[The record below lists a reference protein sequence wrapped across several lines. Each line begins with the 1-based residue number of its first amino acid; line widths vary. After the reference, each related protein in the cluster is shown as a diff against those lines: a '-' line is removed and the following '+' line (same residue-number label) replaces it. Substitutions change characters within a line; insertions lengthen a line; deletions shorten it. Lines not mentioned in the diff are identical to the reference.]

1 MESDDDDRRFA
12 GEGGE
17 ALELDGDYDSEEE
30 VEEDEEEEMPPQRKP
45 QPNPT
50 QPAKPVGGQGA
61 AAQQKGKPG
70 GSPPGKA
77 DVKGQKVENQPFDL
91 AVEVN
96 DSEEID
102 SDEEEDEV
110 HVGTTQT
117 QAQQKSQQQ
126 QM

>member
-1 MESDDDDRRFA
+1 MESDDEDRRFA

-17 ALELDGDYDSEEE
+17 ALELEGDYDSEEEE
-30 VEEDEEEEMPPQRKP
+30 VEEDEEEEAPPQRKP
-45 QPNPT
+45 QAQPPT
-50 QPAKPVGGQGA
+50 QASKAPAGAQKKAGGA
-61 AAQQKGKPG
+61 
-70 GSPPGKA
+70 SPPRQ

-110 HVGTTQT
+110 HVGTTAT
-117 QAQQKSQQQ
+117 AQ
-126 QM
+126 

>member
-12 GEGGE
+12 GENGE

-30 VEEDEEEEMPPQRKP
+30 EVEDDEEEDMPPQRSKAGAPPSQAQQQQMQAQQQKAKQGSPSHP
-45 QPNPT
+45 QPR
-50 QPAKPVGGQGA
+50 G
-61 AAQQKGKPG
+61 
-70 GSPPGKA
+70 
-77 DVKGQKVENQPFDL
+77 DVKGQTVENQPFDL

-110 HVGTTQT
+110 HVGTTT
-117 QAQQKSQQQ
+117 
-126 QM
+126 

>member
-12 GEGGE
+12 GEGEGGE

-30 VEEDEEEEMPPQRKP
+30 VEEDEEEDLPPQRKP
-45 QPNPT
+45 QAS
-50 QPAKPVGGQGA
+50 QPMPSKVVQQPVPQL
-61 AAQQKGKPG
+61 KGKPG
-70 GSPPGKA
+70 GSPVGKG

-110 HVGTTQT
+110 HVGATRT
-117 QAQQKSQQQ
+117 QQKS
-126 QM
+126 

>member
-1 MESDDDDRRFA
+1 MDSDDEDRRFA

-17 ALELDGDYDSEEE
+17 ALELEGDYDSEEE
-30 VEEDEEEEMPPQRKP
+30 EVEDDEEEEIAPPQKQPPQSQPMKTASGQAQQQQQRKP
-45 QPNPT
+45 
-50 QPAKPVGGQGA
+50 
-61 AAQQKGKPG
+61 PG
-70 GSPPGKA
+70 PPPK

-110 HVGTTQT
+110 HVGNPAGQ
-117 QAQQKSQQQ
+117 
-126 QM
+126 

>member
-45 QPNPT
+45 QAS
-50 QPAKPVGGQGA
+50 QPQPSKPVQQPPQ
-61 AAQQKGKPG
+61 QQKGKPG
-70 GSPPGKA
+70 GSPAGKG

-117 QAQQKSQQQ
+117 
-126 QM
+126 

>member
-50 QPAKPVGGQGA
+50 QPPKSMGQ
-61 AAQQKGKPG
+61 Q
-70 GSPPGKA
+70 
-77 DVKGQKVENQPFDL
+77 
-91 AVEVN
+91 
-96 DSEEID
+96 
-102 SDEEEDEV
+102 
-110 HVGTTQT
+110 
-117 QAQQKSQQQ
+117 
-126 QM
+126 